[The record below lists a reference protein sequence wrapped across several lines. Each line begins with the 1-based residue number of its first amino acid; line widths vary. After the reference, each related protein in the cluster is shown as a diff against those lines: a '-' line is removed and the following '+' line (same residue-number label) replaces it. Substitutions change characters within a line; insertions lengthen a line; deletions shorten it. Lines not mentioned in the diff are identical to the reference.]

1 MIKKIINNTKN
12 FMTKK
17 IETFTSD
24 SRGIG
29 TIEMVLLIV
38 VILGILVLFRDYI
51 QTLIANIFTKI
62 DKQIANF

>member
-1 MIKKIINNTKN
+1 MKNYISTIKLKLTNKL
-12 FMTKK
+12 MKLA
-17 IETFTSD
+17 SD

-51 QTLIANIFTKI
+51 LALISSIFSII
-62 DKQIANF
+62 DNQIINF

>member
-1 MIKKIINNTKN
+1 MIKKFLNNTKI
-12 FMTKK
+12 FFAKK
-17 IETFTSD
+17 IETITSD

>member
-1 MIKKIINNTKN
+1 MKNYISTIKFKLTNKLMKLI
-12 FMTKK
+12 
-17 IETFTSD
+17 SD

-51 QTLIANIFTKI
+51 QALISSIFSKI
-62 DKQIANF
+62 DNQINNF

>member
-1 MIKKIINNTKN
+1 MKNLLTK
-12 FMTKK
+12 TKLFFQEK
-17 IETFTSD
+17 FYFFITD

-38 VILGILVLFRDYI
+38 VLLGILVLFRDYI
-51 QTLIANIFTKI
+51 QALISNIFSKI

>member
-1 MIKKIINNTKN
+1 MINKFFYKIKSRFSKAINKLAN
-12 FMTKK
+12 
-17 IETFTSD
+17 D

-51 QTLIANIFTKI
+51 QSLIANIFSKI
-62 DKQIANF
+62 DNQINNF

>member
-1 MIKKIINNTKN
+1 MKKNITTLKYN
-12 FMTKK
+12 FTNKLLY
-17 IETFTSD
+17 FASD

-51 QTLIANIFTKI
+51 QALIATIFSKI
-62 DKQIANF
+62 DNQINNF

>member
-1 MIKKIINNTKN
+1 MKN
-12 FMTKK
+12 FISTLKYK
-17 IETFTSD
+17 LTNKFIKFTTD

-51 QTLIANIFTKI
+51 QALIATIFSKI
-62 DKQIANF
+62 DNQINNF

>member
-1 MIKKIINNTKN
+1 MKKYISTIKFKLTNKL
-12 FMTKK
+12 MKLA
-17 IETFTSD
+17 SD

-51 QTLIANIFTKI
+51 QALISSIFSKI
-62 DKQIANF
+62 DNQINNF

>member
-1 MIKKIINNTKN
+1 MKNYISTIKLKLTNKL
-12 FMTKK
+12 MKL
-17 IETFTSD
+17 TSD

-51 QTLIANIFTKI
+51 QALISSIFSKI
-62 DKQIANF
+62 DNQINNF

>member
-1 MIKKIINNTKN
+1 MINKLLIHIKSRFTKTITTL
-12 FMTKK
+12 TK
-17 IETFTSD
+17 D

-51 QTLIANIFTKI
+51 QNLIANIFSKI
-62 DKQIANF
+62 DTQINNF

>member
-1 MIKKIINNTKN
+1 MKNYISTIKFKLTNTLMKL
-12 FMTKK
+12 
-17 IETFTSD
+17 TSD

-51 QTLIANIFTKI
+51 QALISSIFSKI
-62 DKQIANF
+62 DNQINNF

>member
-1 MIKKIINNTKN
+1 MKNYISTIKFKLTNKL
-12 FMTKK
+12 MKLA
-17 IETFTSD
+17 SD

-51 QTLIANIFTKI
+51 QALISSIFSKI
-62 DKQIANF
+62 DNQINNF

>member
-1 MIKKIINNTKN
+1 MKNYISTIKLKLTNKL
-12 FMTKK
+12 MKLA
-17 IETFTSD
+17 SD

-51 QTLIANIFTKI
+51 QALISSIFSKI
-62 DKQIANF
+62 DNQINNF

>member
-1 MIKKIINNTKN
+1 MKNYISTIKFKLTNKLIKLA
-12 FMTKK
+12 
-17 IETFTSD
+17 SD

-51 QTLIANIFTKI
+51 QALISSIFSKI
-62 DKQIANF
+62 DNQINNF

>member
-1 MIKKIINNTKN
+1 MKNYISTIKLKLTNKL
-12 FMTKK
+12 MKLA
-17 IETFTSD
+17 SD

-51 QTLIANIFTKI
+51 QALISSIFSKI
-62 DKQIANF
+62 DNQVNNF

>member
-1 MIKKIINNTKN
+1 MKNYISTIKFKLTNKL
-12 FMTKK
+12 MKLA
-17 IETFTSD
+17 SD

-51 QTLIANIFTKI
+51 QALIATIFSKI
-62 DKQIANF
+62 DNQINNF

>member
-1 MIKKIINNTKN
+1 MKKIITTLKYKFANKLLN
-12 FMTKK
+12 FA
-17 IETFTSD
+17 SD

-51 QTLIANIFTKI
+51 QALIATIFSKI
-62 DKQIANF
+62 DNQINNF

>member
-1 MIKKIINNTKN
+1 MKNYISTIKFKLTHKL
-12 FMTKK
+12 MKLA
-17 IETFTSD
+17 SD

-51 QTLIANIFTKI
+51 QALISSIFSKI
-62 DKQIANF
+62 DNQINNF